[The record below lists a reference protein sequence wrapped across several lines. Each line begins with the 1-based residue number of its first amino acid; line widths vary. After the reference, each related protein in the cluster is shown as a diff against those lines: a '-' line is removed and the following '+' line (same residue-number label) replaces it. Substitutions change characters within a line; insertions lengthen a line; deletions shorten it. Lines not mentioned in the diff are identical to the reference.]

1 MELVAAGLLAF
12 FAIGYFVLGGADIGL
27 GMLLP
32 FLGRTPAERRL
43 VITGIAPVFLG
54 NEVWLVAT
62 AGVLVGAFPDLEGK
76 LLTDQFP
83 AVVALLLGWVA
94 RDAGLWMRHQIERR
108 TWQGLCDTA
117 ITLGSWT
124 AALAWGW
131 VFSSLLVGTANPII
145 GVAIALLF
153 AVHGLAFA
161 ALRLSGPLRER
172 AAWLSGPLTEFRAF
186 LLTAAVM
193 TLLCLAIGF
202 RLPLVDSAADP
213 ATLRLL
219 VPVLTVITPVL
230 VLAQVWLWRLFRHR
244 VERPMYL

>member
-27 GMLLP
+27 GALLP

-76 LLTDQFP
+76 LLTEHFP
-83 AVVALLLGWVA
+83 AVVALLLGWVV
-94 RDAGLWMRHQIERR
+94 RDAGLWLRHQFDRR
-108 TWQGLCDTA
+108 AWQGLCDTA
-117 ITLGSWT
+117 VTLGSWT
-124 AALAWGW
+124 VALAWGW
-131 VFSSLLVGTANPII
+131 VFSGLLTGAANPII
-145 GVAIALLF
+145 GVAVALLF

-161 ALRLSGPLRER
+161 ALRLSGRSRER
-172 AAWLSGPLTEFRAF
+172 AAWLSGPLTEFRMF
-186 LLTAAVM
+186 VLTAAVM
-193 TLLCLAIGF
+193 ALLCFAVGF

-213 ATLRLL
+213 ATLKLL
-219 VPVLTVITPVL
+219 VPTLLVITPVL
-230 VLAQVWLWRLFRHR
+230 VLAQVWMWRLFRHR
-244 VERPMYL
+244 AERPMYL